1 MRLDLSSHITFERVP
16 KKYYR
21 PENAFEEYN
30 LARFEKLPLAIFEE
44 SRKASHKIAKDI
56 DVYKRQALGCFCFH
70 GNVCCLFLGT
80 DPTRFTIFKH
90 ALMGKSK
97 SSSNSIKPGLFRKL
111 TASIAKYSKAFW
123 VANVVELLER
133 LAYYAVF
140 IVITLYLSCLLY
152 TSRCV

>member
-56 DVYKRQALGCFCFH
+56 VKDMEKKKQKGKPLSWASA
-70 GNVCCLFLGT
+70 GN
-80 DPTRFTIFKH
+80 I
-90 ALMGKSK
+90 A
-97 SSSNSIKPGLFRKL
+97 PGNIRG
-111 TASIAKYSKAFW
+111 AGQDAP
-123 VANVVELLER
+123 
-133 LAYYAVF
+133 
-140 IVITLYLSCLLY
+140 
-152 TSRCV
+152 